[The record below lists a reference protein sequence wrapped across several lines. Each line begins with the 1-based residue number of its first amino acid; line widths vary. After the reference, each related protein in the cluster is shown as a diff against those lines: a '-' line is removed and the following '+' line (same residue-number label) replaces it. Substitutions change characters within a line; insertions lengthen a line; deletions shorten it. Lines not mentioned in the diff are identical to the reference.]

1 MFLFGFRRFIAP
13 TVIKGLYF
21 VSIFFAFFGG
31 AGVVIYALAEMKD
44 LGTHQAVGMIAAAAI
59 GTPLVILFSRF
70 VTEIW
75 LVLFEMN
82 ERLGDIRDK

>member
-21 VSIFFAFFGG
+21 LSIFLALFGG
-31 AGVVIYALAEMKD
+31 AGVIVYAVTELKN
-44 LGTHQAVGMIAAAAI
+44 LGAHQAIGMIGGAAI

-82 ERLGDIRDK
+82 ERLGEIRDK